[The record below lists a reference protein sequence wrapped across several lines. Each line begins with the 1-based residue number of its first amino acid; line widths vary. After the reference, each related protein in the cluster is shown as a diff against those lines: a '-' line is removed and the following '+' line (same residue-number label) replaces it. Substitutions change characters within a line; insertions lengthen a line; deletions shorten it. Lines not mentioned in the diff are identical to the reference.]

1 MSRPWPRPLGALAGF
16 IVMMLFVVMPEGRK
30 LGWPHEALRYF
41 AEMALM
47 SGTAGAIAGWL
58 LVTMRNRLMIQR

>member
-1 MSRPWPRPLGALAGF
+1 MIRPWPRSLGALAGF
-16 IVMMLFVVMPEGRK
+16 IFVALFVVVPEGRK

>member
-1 MSRPWPRPLGALAGF
+1 MTRPWSRPLGALAGF
-16 IVMMLFVVMPEGRK
+16 IFVALFVVVPEGRK

-41 AEMALM
+41 AEMALI